1 MKRSKL
7 ESYEAILEAL
17 VEKPL
22 SVDDIAFTTGID
34 CTVTNRHI
42 SFLLR
47 NELIGERIVDKRRL
61 YALTER
67 GIAVFK
73 TLSFQKYLNKIS
85 RKIATIDE
93 AMQTIPIISKSIKQR
108 EKH

>member
-22 SVDDIAFTTGID
+22 SNDDISFTTGID
-34 CTVTNRHI
+34 CTIANRHL
-42 SFLLR
+42 SFLQR
-47 NELIGERIVDKRRL
+47 NKLITERIADNTRL

-85 RKIATIDE
+85 KKIATIDE
-93 AMQTIPIISKSIKQR
+93 AMQTIPIISKGIKQR
-108 EKH
+108 DER

>member
-1 MKRSKL
+1 MKKSKL

-22 SVDDIAFTTGID
+22 SVDDIAFTAGID
-34 CTVTNRHI
+34 CTITDKHLR
-42 SFLLR
+42 FLIR
-47 NELIGERIVDKRRL
+47 NELISERTVDNRRL

-93 AMQTIPIISKSIKQR
+93 AMQTIPIISKGIKER
-108 EKH
+108 EKR

>member
-1 MKRSKL
+1 MRRSKL

-17 VEKPL
+17 VEEPL
-22 SVDDIAFTTGID
+22 SNDDIAFTTGID
-34 CTVTNRHI
+34 CTITDRHL
-42 SFLLR
+42 SFLTK
-47 NELIGERIVDKRRL
+47 NELITERIIDKRKL

-67 GIAVFK
+67 GVAVFK

-93 AMQTIPIISKSIKQR
+93 AMQTIPIISKSIKQS
-108 EKH
+108 EKR